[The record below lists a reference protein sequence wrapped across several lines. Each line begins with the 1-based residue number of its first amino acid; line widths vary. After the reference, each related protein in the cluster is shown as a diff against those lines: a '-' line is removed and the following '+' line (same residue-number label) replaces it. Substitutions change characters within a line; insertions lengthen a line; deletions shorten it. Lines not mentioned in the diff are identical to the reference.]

1 MQRPKAPDSEEGRS
15 RIPKRDNWEWMP
27 LDAQLHSLPVRPRV
41 HHLLLRGRASH
52 PRLGLHGGAHRYQD
66 QGQHQQAL
74 PMPGVF
80 WSYPFLSWKVV
91 TIRIVTEIA
100 INPIRESR
108 VMGITLDIGSRT
120 VPDQPSAFPASLM
133 APLTLSILL
142 KAGRYL
148 VLFSIV
154 VENVESSS
162 SSSCLHLC
170 LLKVCV
176 EDIEC
181 LLDPPSVPSHPE
193 YAVITQ
199 GPPGQQK

>member
-91 TIRIVTEIA
+91 TINMLPNRSLREYSIVTEIL

-108 VMGITLDIGSRT
+108 VMGITLNIGSRT

-154 VENVESSS
+154 ITV
-162 SSSCLHLC
+162 LF
-170 LLKVCV
+170 
-176 EDIEC
+176 
-181 LLDPPSVPSHPE
+181 
-193 YAVITQ
+193 VIWRKKC
-199 GPPGQQK
+199 GIIIIFILSPFMSP